1 MHIERKLDRTNTDI
15 VVTITSV
22 LETREASITN
32 LTEHGAQVSDIS
44 LPVGTRFQI
53 DYQGQT
59 VFAVVAWSEIDR
71 VGARFLFSLVDG
83 PLHDRLMQARMSDEV
98 TNTHGGNG
106 WVPNASRLSAY
117 RQPSAGFGRRRG

>member
-1 MHIERKLDRTNTDI
+1 MHIERKLDRTNVDI
-15 VVTITSV
+15 IVTVTSV
-22 LETREASITN
+22 LEAREASITN

-53 DYQGQT
+53 DFQGQT

-71 VGARFLFSLVDG
+71 VGARFLFSLTDG
-83 PLHDRLMQARMSDEV
+83 PLHDRLMQARMSEEV
-98 TNTHGGNG
+98 ANTHGQDG
-106 WVPNASRLSAY
+106 WVPNASKLATY